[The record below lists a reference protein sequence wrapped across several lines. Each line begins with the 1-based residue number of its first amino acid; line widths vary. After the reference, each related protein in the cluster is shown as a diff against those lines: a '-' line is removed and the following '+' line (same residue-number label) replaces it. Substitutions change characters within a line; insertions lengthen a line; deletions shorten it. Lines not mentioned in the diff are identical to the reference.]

1 MNKQMFLLAPFLNWQ
16 DRKKNAY
23 RIITD
28 IYAFLDL
35 LVISED
41 ERMFP
46 KQWTY
51 LRRLFKTILL
61 ILFNLILHI

>member
-1 MNKQMFLLAPFLNWQ
+1 MFLLAPFLNWQ

-46 KQWTY
+46 KQ
-51 LRRLFKTILL
+51 
-61 ILFNLILHI
+61 